1 LKEKVSGKITL
12 RFFGQLRLK
21 VGVERIEVPV
31 NQEISLKSLIK
42 SLAQK
47 YPRVNALLDERGENI
62 KQVFLIF
69 INGVDSALLG
79 GSNTILKPGDIID
92 LVPISHGG

>member
-1 LKEKVSGKITL
+1 MEEKVKGKITL

-21 VGVERIEVPV
+21 VGTERIEVPI
-31 NQEISLKSLIK
+31 NQEISLKGLIK
-42 SLAQK
+42 SLAHEDS
-47 YPRVNALLDERGENI
+47 RINVLLDERGEDI

-79 GSNTILKPGDIID
+79 GSNTILKPGDIVD
-92 LVPISHGG
+92 WVPISHGG

>member
-1 LKEKVSGKITL
+1 MKEKVSGKITL